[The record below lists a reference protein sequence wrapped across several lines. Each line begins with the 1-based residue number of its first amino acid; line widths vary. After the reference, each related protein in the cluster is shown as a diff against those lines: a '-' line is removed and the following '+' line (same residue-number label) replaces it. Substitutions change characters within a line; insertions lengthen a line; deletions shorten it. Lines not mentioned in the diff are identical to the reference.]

1 MLKNGIDL
9 RLLID
14 EATAPIAAFA
24 WLDVAVSAV
33 VILVLAI
40 KQITGGQS
48 RFWLVVVGTCGV
60 GSLWGCRS
68 IFTWMRNPPDID

>member
-1 MLKNGIDL
+1 VLKNGIDL

-60 GSLWGCRS
+60 GVSLGLPLYLYLDAKSTRH
-68 IFTWMRNPPDID
+68 